1 MDIRAF
7 ITHKEAETF
16 SDCQDRFSINSDT
29 KSVAVSDGMSQSFF
43 QKIWAENLVEAF
55 VNNYR
60 WNLCGEQCK
69 EILKELQGKWLEKV
83 LDRIEEQKHDGTKE
97 NIIYR
102 NEKFVAQG
110 KSAGATLVGVRFADA
125 KWYCQVLGDSC
136 LIEIKDGEI
145 VQICTSQEGDEFD
158 NFPDHFDSNP
168 KQSGKGNAKEF
179 KGTLETDSV
188 LLLVSDPFSDFLNEQ
203 RKKGS
208 VKELVDAL
216 LNIGTHEEFEKLVS
230 DWRTIKGMH
239 NDDSTLVVIRNDGN
253 ADFNV
258 AYEDSLKKLE
268 QNDSK
273 KILMPVIKKTDESE
287 LYEEF
292 IKDFMGSFERNLRKK
307 PGIKNLTGQIAYKFV
322 KKSLRETLESH
333 CKKYK
338 FLKR

>member
-43 QKIWAENLVEAF
+43 QKIWAENLVDAF
-55 VNNYR
+55 VNNYQ

-110 KSAGATLVGVRFADA
+110 KSAGATLVGVRFVDA
-125 KWYCQVLGDSC
+125 NWYCQVLGDSC

-168 KQSGKGNAKEF
+168 KQSGKGYVKEF
-179 KGTLETDSV
+179 KGTLETESV

-230 DWRTIKGMH
+230 DWRTVKGMH
-239 NDDSTLVVIRNDGN
+239 NDDSTLVVIRYDGN
-253 ADFNV
+253 AEFNV
-258 AYEDSLKKLE
+258 GYEDSLKNLG
-268 QNDSK
+268 QDDSK
-273 KILMPVIKKTDESE
+273 KTLMPVMKTNESE
-287 LYEEF
+287 IDEEF
-292 IKDFMGSFERNLRKK
+292 IKDFMGSFEKNLRKK
-307 PGIKNLTGQIAYKFV
+307 PGFKNLTWKVAYKV
-322 KKSLRETLESH
+322 VQKTLRETLESH

-338 FLKR
+338 LFKR

>member
-1 MDIRAF
+1 M
-7 ITHKEAETF
+7 
-16 SDCQDRFSINSDT
+16 
-29 KSVAVSDGMSQSFF
+29 
-43 QKIWAENLVEAF
+43 
-55 VNNYR
+55 
-60 WNLCGEQCK
+60 
-69 EILKELQGKWLEKV
+69 

-110 KSAGATLVGVRFADA
+110 KSAGATLVGVRFAGA
-125 KWYCQVLGDSC
+125 NWYCQVLGDSC

-239 NDDSTLVVIRNDGN
+239 NDDSTLVVIRYDGN
-253 ADFNV
+253 TEFNV
-258 AYEDSLKKLE
+258 GYEDSLKNLG
-268 QNDSK
+268 QDDSK
-273 KILMPVIKKTDESE
+273 KTLMPVMKTNESE
-287 LYEEF
+287 IDEEF
-292 IKDFMGSFERNLRKK
+292 IKDFMGSFEKNLRKK
-307 PGIKNLTGQIAYKFV
+307 PGFKNLTWKVAYKIV
-322 KKSLRETLESH
+322 QKTLRETLESH

-338 FLKR
+338 LFKR

>member
-43 QKIWAENLVEAF
+43 QKIWAENLVDAF
-55 VNNYR
+55 VNNPR
-60 WNLCGEQCK
+60 WNLYGEQCN
-69 EILKELQGKWLEKV
+69 EFLKEQQGKWLEKV

-110 KSAGATLVGVRFADA
+110 KSAGATLLGVRFVGAN
-125 KWYCQVLGDSC
+125 WHCQVLGDSC

-168 KQSGKGNAKEF
+168 KLSGKGNAKEF

-239 NDDSTLVVIRNDGN
+239 NDDSTLVVIRYDGN
-253 ADFNV
+253 TEFNV
-258 AYEDSLKKLE
+258 GYEDSLKNLG
-268 QNDSK
+268 QDDSK
-273 KILMPVIKKTDESE
+273 KTLMPVMKTNESE
-287 LYEEF
+287 IDEEF
-292 IKDFMGSFERNLRKK
+292 IKDFMGSFEKKLRKK
-307 PGIKNLTGQIAYKFV
+307 PGFRNLTWKVAYKFV
-322 KKSLRETLESH
+322 QKTLRETLESH

-338 FLKR
+338 LFKR

>member
-1 MDIRAF
+1 M
-7 ITHKEAETF
+7 
-16 SDCQDRFSINSDT
+16 
-29 KSVAVSDGMSQSFF
+29 
-43 QKIWAENLVEAF
+43 
-55 VNNYR
+55 
-60 WNLCGEQCK
+60 
-69 EILKELQGKWLEKV
+69 

-110 KSAGATLVGVRFADA
+110 KSAGATLVGVRFDGAN
-125 KWYCQVLGDSC
+125 WYCQVLGDSC

-239 NDDSTLVVIRNDGN
+239 NDDSTLVVIRYDGN
-253 ADFNV
+253 AEFNV
-258 AYEDSLKKLE
+258 GYEDSLKNLG
-268 QNDSK
+268 QDDSK
-273 KILMPVIKKTDESE
+273 KTLMPVMKTNESE
-287 LYEEF
+287 IDEEF
-292 IKDFMGSFERNLRKK
+292 IKDFMGSFEINLRKK
-307 PGIKNLTGQIAYKFV
+307 PGIKNLTGKVAYKFV
-322 KKSLRETLESH
+322 QKTLRETLKSH
-333 CKKYK
+333 CKKYIL
-338 FLKR
+338 FKR